1 MSFFDSEIVQNE
13 IRAVQDLQKEVYME
27 SARYFLMTQGE
38 RLEHIGLMQQL
49 LDKQRILHTRIKLSD
64 DPEANE
70 MLAKMRATAKALGI
84 DDTVSFEEL
93 FDNMDRII
101 ESMKKQVEFF

>member
-1 MSFFDSEIVQNE
+1 
-13 IRAVQDLQKEVYME
+13 
-27 SARYFLMTQGE
+27 
-38 RLEHIGLMQQL
+38 
-49 LDKQRILHTRIKLSD
+49 
-64 DPEANE
+64 

-101 ESMKKQVEFF
+101 KTMKKQVEFF